1 MPPHVRARRAL
12 PPALAAASARGAGG
26 PFAILAAHVA
36 AFGYILLCLIW
47 GSTWL
52 GIKVGVDAG
61 MPPLLGASLRFA
73 IAAALLL
80 PAARLFAPAA
90 FRDRTAWRLA
100 LMVGLFSF
108 GFGYGCTY
116 IAALW
121 IPSSLGSLTFGFFP
135 FWVAVLA
142 HFVLKERLT
151 VPKLLAIAVGFGGL
165 ALLSYGSLREL
176 GADTALGVAI
186 LILSVLVQGLPQVLV
201 KRDGGDVPTAF
212 LNGVGMLV
220 GSVVLA
226 LVAGA
231 VGEWSRPFPWSAPV
245 VLSVGYLAVMGSVV
259 TFMIY
264 YALLKRLS
272 ATLMAL
278 VALITPPLAVILGS
292 IYRDEQLGALTLT
305 GGVIVLVGIG
315 LFQLEERRLARLRR
329 RRAGQDA
336 AAMSAVP

>member
-1 MPPHVRARRAL
+1 MTAV
-12 PPALAAASARGAGG
+12 
-26 PFAILAAHVA
+26 
-36 AFGYILLCLIW
+36 GYILLCLIW

-52 GIKVGVDAG
+52 AIKLGVDAG

-80 PAARLFAPAA
+80 PAARLLAPAS

-100 LMVGLFSF
+100 GMVGLLSF

-116 IAALW
+116 VAALW
-121 IPSSLGSLTFGFFP
+121 IPSGLGSLTFGFFP

-142 HFVLKERLT
+142 HFILKERLT
-151 VPKLLAIAVGFGGL
+151 VPKLLAIVVGFGGL

-176 GADTALGVAI
+176 GADTALGVGI
-186 LILSVLVQGLPQVLV
+186 VTCSVLVQGFPQVLI
-201 KRDGGDVPTAF
+201 KRDGKDVPTVF
-212 LNGVGMLV
+212 LSGVGMAL

-226 LVAGA
+226 LVAGL
-231 VGEWSRPFPWSAPV
+231 VGEWSRPFPWTGPV
-245 VLSVGYLAVMGSVV
+245 VLSVGYLAVMGSIV

-278 VALITPPLAVILGS
+278 VALITPPIAVVLGG
-292 IYRDEQLGALTLT
+292 IYRSEQLGALTLT
-305 GGVIVLVGIG
+305 GGTIVLVGVG
-315 LFQLEERRLARLRR
+315 LFQLEERRLARRR
-329 RRAGQDA
+329 GG
-336 AAMSAVP
+336 P

>member
-1 MPPHVRARRAL
+1 M
-12 PPALAAASARGAGG
+12 AA
-26 PFAILAAHVA
+26 V
-36 AFGYILLCLIW
+36 GYILLCLIW

-52 GIKVGVDAG
+52 AIKLGVDGG

-80 PAARLFAPAA
+80 PVARVMAPAA
-90 FRDRTAWRLA
+90 FRDRTALRLA
-100 LMVGLFSF
+100 LLVGLLSF

-121 IPSSLGSLTFGFFP
+121 IPSGLGSLTFGFFP
-135 FWVAVLA
+135 FWVAVLS
-142 HFVLKERLT
+142 HFILGDRLT
-151 VPKLLAIAVGFGGL
+151 LAKLLAIGLGFSGL

-186 LILSVLVQGLPQVLV
+186 VTASVLVQGFPQTLI
-201 KRDGGDVPTAF
+201 KRDGKDVPTVF
-212 LNGVGMLV
+212 LSGVGMLV

-231 VGEWSRPFPWSAPV
+231 AGEWSRPFPWTSQV
-245 VLSVGYLAVMGSVV
+245 VLSIAYLAIMGSIV

-278 VALITPPLAVILGS
+278 IALVTPPIAVVLGGV
-292 IYRDEQLGALTLT
+292 YRGEKLGALTLT
-305 GGVIVLVGIG
+305 GGAIVLAGVG
-315 LFQLEERRLARLRR
+315 LFQLEERRLARRLRR
-329 RRAGQDA
+329 A
-336 AAMSAVP
+336 